1 MRMPRSRVVSHSV
14 DIHGRGGI
22 AGILGGSVVFNR
34 LWASVHNR
42 VVSTQVEAARR
53 RVVTAS
59 ERPITASGL
68 GTRLTG
74 NRIRLDRMTAVWPD
88 TVVVVFHGDDV
99 QELRYPGDVV
109 VPPVFPRRTPTYVL
123 PIATG
128 PVTVD
133 VETTNAA
140 TLEGHRIEQVII
152 RLSLHLSPRDRYR
165 VVSTLVAELGKS
177 MEDFLLR
184 QVRIEVAE
192 AVESAIRSNRLADL
206 RRNGLQQVLA
216 HPWLPDTFAKGA
228 LIRDSFEVR
237 SVIWP
242 DLDAGRLPPA
252 ATTGLRLKLDERL
265 EWIWKQHVDTRLRGI
280 AGAQAEGGSTVI
292 AVPVI
297 QLAQYETE
305 RLREEYAR
313 FYEDPALALIAI
325 ARNSYQDLVSEWF
338 RRVDTSPGRLVMVDD
353 VGEDRPLRINVR
365 QPTPPEGGRPA
376 EQGGNVGTESARVA
390 LSRLLPHP
398 RVEFIGI
405 GRT

>member
-1 MRMPRSRVVSHSV
+1 M
-14 DIHGRGGI
+14 
-22 AGILGGSVVFNR
+22 VFNR

-59 ERPITASGL
+59 ERPVAASGL

-74 NRIRLDRMTAVWPD
+74 DRIRLDRMTAVWPD

-123 PIATG
+123 PVATG
-128 PVTVD
+128 SVTVD
-133 VETTNAA
+133 VETTNPV
-140 TLEGHRIEQVII
+140 TLEGYRIEQVVI

-165 VVSTLVAELGKS
+165 AVSTLVAEFGKG

-184 QVRIEVAE
+184 QVRIEVVN
-192 AVESAIRSNRLADL
+192 AVETAIRLNRLADL
-206 RRNGLQQVLA
+206 RRNGLQEVLA
-216 HPWLPDTFAKGA
+216 HHWLPDTFAKGA

-242 DLDAGRLPPA
+242 DVNAGRPAPA
-252 ATTGLRLKLDERL
+252 AATGLRLKLDDKLGR
-265 EWIWKQHVDTRLRGI
+265 IWKRHVDTDLRGI
-280 AGAQAEGGSTVI
+280 AGAQAGGGSTVI

-325 ARNSYQDLVSEWF
+325 ARNSYEDLVSEWF
-338 RRVDTSPGRLVMVDD
+338 KQVDTSPGRLVMVDD
-353 VGEDRPLRINVR
+353 VGEDKPLRINIR
-365 QPTPPEGGRPA
+365 QPIPPEGGRPA
-376 EQGGNVGTESARVA
+376 DPGGTVGTESARVA
-390 LSRLLPHP
+390 LSQLLPHP
-398 RVEFIGI
+398 RVEFVGI
-405 GRT
+405 TRT

>member
-1 MRMPRSRVVSHSV
+1 
-14 DIHGRGGI
+14 
-22 AGILGGSVVFNR
+22 VVFNR

-53 RVVTAS
+53 RVVSAS
-59 ERPITASGL
+59 ERPVTASGL

-74 NRIRLDRMTAVWPD
+74 DRIRLDRMTAVWPD

-123 PIATG
+123 PVATG
-128 PVTVD
+128 SVILD
-133 VETTNAA
+133 VETTNPV
-140 TLEGHRIEQVII
+140 TLDGYRIEQVVI

-165 VVSTLVAELGKS
+165 AVSTLVAEFGKG

-184 QVRIEVAE
+184 QVRIEVAN
-192 AVESAIRSNRLADL
+192 AVETAIRLNRLADL
-206 RRNGLQQVLA
+206 RRNGLQEVLA
-216 HPWLPDTFAKGA
+216 QHWLPDTFAKGT

-242 DLDAGRLPPA
+242 DVNAGRSAPA
-252 ATTGLRLKLDERL
+252 AATGLRLKLDDKLER
-265 EWIWKQHVDTRLRGI
+265 IWKRHVDTDLRGI
-280 AGAQAEGGSTVI
+280 AGAQAGGGSTVI

-325 ARNSYQDLVSEWF
+325 ARNSYEDLVSDWF
-338 RRVDTSPGRLVMVDD
+338 RQVDTSPGRLVMVDD
-353 VGEDRPLRINVR
+353 VGEDKLLRINIR

-376 EQGGNVGTESARVA
+376 DPGGNVGTESARVA

-398 RVEFIGI
+398 RVEFVGI
-405 GRT
+405 TRS